1 MEHQQT
7 VPGFETPQQRR
18 AAVELEMQMYGLDDE
33 QRQVVMQAVDSY
45 VVEAIVASTS
55 EMLTT
60 KRDDVRWTLWDI
72 EHRVMPGAPVSGE
85 EMLARVTAA
94 AATRSNVVDSYD
106 RIRKKLAEK
115 PVATV
120 APVKPAP
127 KPVQAAA
134 PAPSA
139 VTPAPAQMSVVQ
151 TPAPQSQIVSV
162 AVAGWNLVKPTLT
175 LPARLLLYL
184 FGIFITFVIVIWFL
198 NASGMAGLMQGK
210 PPVSILVQP
219 GTTERMAL
227 QRQQHNEAR

>member
-45 VVEAIVASTS
+45 VVEAIVASAS

-106 RIRKKLAEK
+106 RIRKKLSEK
-115 PVATV
+115 PAPTV

-127 KPVQAAA
+127 KPVQTAA
-134 PAPSA
+134 PVPNV
-139 VTPAPAQMSVVQ
+139 VTPAPPQVRVVRAPAQQ
-151 TPAPQSQIVSV
+151 PQIVSV

-198 NASGMAGLMQGK
+198 NASGIAGLMQG
-210 PPVSILVQP
+210 
-219 GTTERMAL
+219 AA
-227 QRQQHNEAR
+227 AR

>member
-1 MEHQQT
+1 MEHQQI
-7 VPGFETPQQRR
+7 VPEFETPQQLR

-33 QRQVVMQAVDSY
+33 QRQVVMQAIDSY
-45 VVEAIVASTS
+45 VVEAIVACAS

-120 APVKPAP
+120 AQVKPAP
-127 KPVQAAA
+127 KPVQTIA
-134 PAPSA
+134 PVSSA
-139 VTPAPAQMSVVQ
+139 VTPAPAQMSGVQ
-151 TPAPQSQIVSV
+151 APAPQPQIVSV

-175 LPARLLLYL
+175 PPARLLLYL

-198 NASGMAGLMQGK
+198 NASGIARLMQG
-210 PPVSILVQP
+210 
-219 GTTERMAL
+219 A
-227 QRQQHNEAR
+227 AR